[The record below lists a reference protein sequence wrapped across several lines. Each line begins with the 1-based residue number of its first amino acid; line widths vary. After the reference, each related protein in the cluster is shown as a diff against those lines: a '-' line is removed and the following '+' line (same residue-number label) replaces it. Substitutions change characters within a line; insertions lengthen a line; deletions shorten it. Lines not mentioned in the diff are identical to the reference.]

1 MHNNNTGKTLL
12 VLGGSGLVGMEIL
25 RQALADPQVSR
36 VVAPTRRPLP
46 TAVNHSSFNCFFR
59 QLLQISGFA
68 THLTL

>member
-46 TAVNHSSFNCFFR
+46 TAVNHY
-59 QLLQISGFA
+59 A
-68 THLTL
+68 HLDNPQVDFDNLPEDADHR